1 MKVEIREATY
11 DGECFLRVIQS
22 QADLL
27 PIDMNLGVISASKL
41 HLGILPRDREAV
53 PQMFRLL
60 RETTLPGL
68 RHLIITLSTLWSRA
82 FRRVTFDPMSC
93 FEEAGAGLAQT
104 WKLDPSVADRLDSVL
119 IDLDAVYF
127 VKRASEFFQLFGA
140 ANSPGVLR
148 VSPERAQLTKSLAR

>member
-1 MKVEIREATY
+1 MKVRSGRRRTTASF
-11 DGECFLRVIQS
+11 FLRVIQS

-68 RHLIITLSTLWSRA
+68 RHLIITLGTLWSRA

-93 FEEAGAGLAQT
+93 FEGAGVGLAQT
-104 WKLDPSVADRLDSVL
+104 WRLDPNVADRLDSVL
-119 IDLDAVYF
+119 IDLDAVHSI
-127 VKRASEFFQLFGA
+127 KRASEFFQLFGA
-140 ANSPGVLR
+140 ANSPEVLR
-148 VSPERAQLTKSLAR
+148 VLTK